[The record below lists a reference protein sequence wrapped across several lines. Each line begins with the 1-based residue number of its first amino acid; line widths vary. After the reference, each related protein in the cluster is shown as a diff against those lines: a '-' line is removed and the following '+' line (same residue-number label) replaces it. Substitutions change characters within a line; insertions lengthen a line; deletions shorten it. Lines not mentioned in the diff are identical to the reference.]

1 MIDQISTITQPKIIF
16 KSGRPAEVILRWRDF
31 QEILEKMED
40 VYDLSQIK
48 KIKSKKKHLKDF
60 DDIVKK
66 YGI

>member
-1 MIDQISTITQPKIIF
+1 MIDQIQTITQPKIIF

-48 KIKSKKKHLKDF
+48 KIKSKKGKLKNF
-60 DDIVKK
+60 ENIAKK